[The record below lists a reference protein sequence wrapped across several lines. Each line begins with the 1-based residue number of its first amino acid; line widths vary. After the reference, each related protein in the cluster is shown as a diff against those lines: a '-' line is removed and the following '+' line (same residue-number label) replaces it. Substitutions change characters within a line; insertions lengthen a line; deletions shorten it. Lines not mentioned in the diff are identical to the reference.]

1 MNILFIH
8 ESNDIYTKTL
18 LDILQNQMLQILQKL
33 DIELSITS
41 LAISS
46 NLSNSE
52 NEEIENQI
60 KSKEKGKV
68 VMINTIKS
76 SIFKNL
82 IMKNRKRSVVAEEI
96 LLNSDSQVNN
106 VLIVY
111 PGYNDLYNNKE
122 IEVSKPGKLKL
133 VYECEGKEEEILVE
147 RINSFENVVGIGGF
161 ISKESIDLLARTCF
175 EISKNRECRYS
186 ICLLS
191 SLTVDNIYK
200 SIFDR
205 YFSYE
210 RYSNIEYSHIDTNNI
225 EDMMEFYYKLKSEKS
240 SSSSIISCNTYN
252 GEVLSNLF
260 LNTKL
265 LISNEDK
272 EGNNIFEAF
281 LKNDTFDKR
290 VSSCLIIFF
299 TITRSIR
306 LMLNITDVYLYFT
319 NLLET
324 CVISQ
329 YNLIKNNVFD
339 EENFIHSVFDEFLVK
354 CSEQNRIKF

>member
-1 MNILFIH
+1 MSITFLH

-18 LDILQNQMLQILQKL
+18 LDILQNQILQNFQRL
-33 DIELSITS
+33 DIELRFTS
-41 LAISS
+41 SSISS
-46 NLSNSE
+46 TSSKSE
-52 NEEIENQI
+52 IEEVENQI
-60 KSKEKGKV
+60 KTKEKEKV
-68 VMINTIKS
+68 VLINTVKS

-82 IMKNRKRSVVAEEI
+82 IMKNRKRCVVAEEI
-96 LLNSDSQVNN
+96 LINSYSQVNN

-147 RINSFENVVGIGGF
+147 RINSYNGVGIGGF
-161 ISKESIDLLARTCF
+161 ISKESIDLLGRTCF
-175 EISKNRECRYS
+175 EISKTRNCRYS
-186 ICLLS
+186 ISLLS
-191 SLTVDNIYK
+191 SLNIDNIYK
-200 SIFDR
+200 SIFDK

-225 EDMMEFYYKLKSEKS
+225 EDMMEYYYKLKSDKS

-265 LISNEDK
+265 LISNDDK
-272 EGNNIFEAF
+272 EDINIFEAF

-306 LMLNITDVYLYFT
+306 LMLNSSDVYLYFT

-329 YNLIKNNVFD
+329 YNLLKNDVFD
-339 EENFIHSVFDEFLVK
+339 EEIFILSVFDDFLVK
-354 CSEQNRIKF
+354 CSEQNRVKF